1 MGKLKIMNQSRN
13 NSTDV
18 LIVGAG
24 PAGLMM
30 ACQLAIH
37 KIPFRIVDKNSCS
50 SKNSGALIVQARTL
64 EIFEQ
69 MGIAGDALSKG
80 VVANKINIIYNG
92 KKITS
97 AGISDLGGDLSR
109 FPFLLMLE
117 QSKTEQLL
125 LNFIYDHGYSIEREV
140 QLQSFNQQ
148 DGGVTSV
155 VTLPDGTMQVV
166 YSKYIIAA
174 DGPNSTIRN
183 ILNIP
188 FEGKTYPKSIFIV
201 DCKADSELSAE
212 EISFAFSNSS
222 VAGFFPIKGSRWRID
237 SNFPPEYENQERIT
251 FDAVEK
257 NFQEW
262 TQMNL
267 HFQSQEWF
275 SVTRSHQKYAA
286 SVRDQNCFLIGDA
299 AHVHTPVG
307 AQGMNTGI
315 QDAYNLAWKM
325 AFVIKQKANPLL
337 LDTYSS
343 ERLGISKG
351 FARNADFVFRVLT
364 SGNSLVKLFRR
375 YVLRLFF
382 MILFPLV
389 SKSKTLRQRFFRS
402 ISQININ
409 YRGSIL
415 SYRGSVFN
423 IFSSTP
429 KPGDRFPW
437 IRFPESGKNASI
449 FEKLDPLSFNLIVL
463 ADSLPAGVK
472 QIKEQLNLGVLL
484 IPKVP
489 ETGSVYNH
497 LGIKNTGYYLIR
509 PDMYIALKSLN
520 LNIVPLRRFI
530 NQRLRTTEPD
540 HGN

>member
-1 MGKLKIMNQSRN
+1 MNQSRN

-409 YRGSIL
+409 YRTSIL
-415 SYRGSVFN
+415 SYRESGVN
-423 IFSSTP
+423 ILHFAP
-429 KPGDRFPW
+429 KPGDRLPYFSLPDSK
-437 IRFPESGKNASI
+437 EETSI
-449 FEKLDPLSFNLIVL
+449 YKKLDPLAFNLIVM
-463 ADSLPAGVK
+463 ADSLPAEMK
-472 QIKEQLNLGVLL
+472 RIEEQFNLRVLL
-484 IPKVP
+484 VPKIL
-489 ETGSVYNH
+489 ETKSVYKQ
-497 LGIKNTGYYLIR
+497 LGIKKTGYFLVR

-520 LNIVPLRRFI
+520 LDTFHLKRFVNQI
-530 NQRLRTTEPD
+530 NFA
-540 HGN
+540 N